1 MALGAVTVA
10 AGIRAC
16 EPVVLCCSDVVLCC
30 SDVVFCYDDV
40 VFCCDD
46 VVRCFDDVV
55 RSRHDVMLRFAD
67 VVLCFHDVVRPEMDV
82 HFFAALRAAVAY
94 FDSLVFLAFPL
105 SYKNQPRQAQK
116 SKKER
121 ARTKQDQVLRS
132 NCCCLKEGGGGRAGN
147 EFF

>member
-1 MALGAVTVA
+1 MLIPVATRAAVTSRPRGSVSSCRPKDPPASLLVA
-10 AGIRAC
+10 GDQPLQHELPKPLRSDVVLC
-16 EPVVLCCSDVVLCC
+16 CSDVVLCCSDVVLCC

-82 HFFAALRAAVAY
+82 HFFAALRAAVA
-94 FDSLVFLAFPL
+94 SALVP
-105 SYKNQPRQAQK
+105 
-116 SKKER
+116 
-121 ARTKQDQVLRS
+121 
-132 NCCCLKEGGGGRAGN
+132 
-147 EFF
+147 